1 MSTVCCTHI
10 HKRICLFWLQ
20 YPFQFFVFNFASS
33 FSIQVRKSRQR
44 FTAEFFH
51 YRISNHFLPNLKRLP
66 RPFLRYSLAHRQRR
80 LPFGAALTG
89 YDFKCTFA
97 GSTPFLLLNLLSYFS
112 GKFLPFDTLTFFAL
126 ASFTI
131 TISFSDVPAFFFQS
145 KNERINLIN

>member
-1 MSTVCCTHI
+1 MLHPYLLTNLPCPTAGI
-10 HKRICLFWLQ
+10 LFR
-20 YPFQFFVFNFASS
+20 FS
-33 FSIQVRKSRQR
+33 FLILLVPLLYRSGSLD
-44 FTAEFFH
+44 
-51 YRISNHFLPNLKRLP
+51 RISLLSFFTIGFLTTFLPNLKRLP

-112 GKFLPFDTLTFFAL
+112 GKVLPFDTLTFFAL